1 MNEEQPA
8 RFAPTMLD
16 PHATPSGKSSL
27 TWVSGLPPQLPTRF
41 GHYELQKLLGKGGM
55 GAVYLARDLRLNRLV
70 ALKIPNLTAQ
80 DTYQLKDRFLREAH
94 VAAQLSHANLCPV
107 YDCGQV
113 EGVLYLT
120 MAYLEGKPLARF
132 IQSGKQLPPRA
143 VVVVV
148 RQLALAMQAAHE
160 KGVIHRDLKPSNIM
174 ITPKKQAVIMDF
186 GLARRTDAEDS
197 QITYSGQILG
207 TPAYMSPE
215 QLNSDASAMGPAS
228 DVYGLGI
235 ILYELLAGRPPFEG
249 GLGTLMAR
257 IMTEPPPPLSRWHKN
272 IDPVLDAICQR
283 ALAKKPGD
291 RFPSMQ
297 AFAAALD
304 DYLRGRY
311 KLPEPV
317 EEEEPISAVDD
328 EDAPLD
334 ENDPASLFRVM
345 AARQDRAA
353 ARPGHR
359 PASETGQRR
368 RRRRRFR
375 LPEWVIPVVAAGS
388 ALIAVAYVLHYFYQ
402 YLDQRRPLPDL
413 TVVEEQ
419 RQQQQG
425 QKLAG
430 WLARAS
436 NGQEDVD
443 ARRELEAWLNGPAGK
458 RTDLPPEV
466 NLGLGQY
473 LIVTRDPPLWDAGL
487 RRLRLGSQGSLRQA
501 AEEDLSAVAGDSSA
515 KLRSGDTWWHL
526 SSSPRTTDRER
537 VRYRERA
544 AHWYRQAL
552 PDLNGADRSRVEER
566 LQKIG

>member
-8 RFAPTMLD
+8 RLAPTTLD
-16 PHATPSGKSSL
+16 PHATPSSKSSL

-55 GAVYLARDLRLNRLV
+55 GAVYLARDLRLNRFV

-94 VAAQLSHANLCPV
+94 VAAQLSHPNLCPV

-197 QITYSGQILG
+197 QITYSGQIIG

-215 QLNSDASAMGPAS
+215 QLNSDANAMGPAS
-228 DVYGLGI
+228 DVYGLGV

-297 AFAAALD
+297 AFATALD

-311 KLPEPV
+311 KLPDPIDEG
-317 EEEEPISAVDD
+317 EPISTVEED
-328 EDAPLD
+328 EAPLD

-353 ARPGHR
+353 GRPVPR
-359 PASETGQRR
+359 PSSETSQRR

-375 LPEWVIPVVAAGS
+375 LPEWLIPVVAAGT

-402 YLDQRRPLPDL
+402 YLEHRRPLPDL
-413 TVVEEQ
+413 TAVEE
-419 RQQQQG
+419 RQQQQQG
-425 QKLAG
+425 EKLAG
-430 WLARAS
+430 WLAQVG
-436 NGQEDVD
+436 NGAEDAD
-443 ARRELEAWLNGPAGK
+443 ARRGLDGWLFGAGGK

-466 NLGLGQY
+466 NLGLGLY
-473 LIVTRDPPLWDAGL
+473 LIVHRDPPLWDAGL
-487 RRLRLGSQGSLRQA
+487 RRLRLGSQGPLRQA
-501 AEEDLSAVAGDSSA
+501 AVEDLNAVAGDAQA
-515 KLRSGDTWWHL
+515 KLRSGDTWWEL
-526 SSSPRTTDRER
+526 TRRATERER
-537 VRYRERA
+537 TRYRERA
-544 AHWYRQAL
+544 AHWYKQAL
-552 PDLNGADRSRVEER
+552 PDLTGAERSRAEER
-566 LQKIG
+566 MQKTG